1 MINKQTIIGRLGADP
16 ELKTTT
22 SGAVV
27 CTLSV
32 ASSERW
38 KDKDDIMQ
46 EDTEWHKCVAWN
58 KLAELIGEW
67 WQKGTLVYIE
77 GRTKTRKWQ
86 DKDGND
92 KYTTEVTIREM
103 KTLSGGKDKLQTQH
117 PRTAE
122 YHPNEGG
129 MGGDVTF

>member
-38 KDKDDIMQ
+38 KDKDGNTQ

-77 GRTKTRKWQ
+77 GRTKTRKYESN
-86 DKDGND
+86 GVE
-92 KYTTEVTIREM
+92 KYITEVTIREM
-103 KTLSGGKDKLQTQH
+103 KTLAGGKDAQQSSYQH
-117 PRTAE
+117 SR
-122 YHPNEGG
+122 EGG
-129 MGGDVTF
+129 SSTGDEGPF